1 MRMIPAIAIAS
12 LLVFGSAWIPA
23 VYAQADSAADPPAAA
38 KAPELPAM
46 PEKFDS
52 ASVMPHLEA
61 LQRVSPVEQSRES
74 VTAMVVALGDHLD
87 QLLAKPLDET
97 VATEAL
103 GFRHMIHQVAGQLS
117 VPDAAAKRNA
127 WIEQLKKD
135 SRSVYAV
142 AGRGFEILASL
153 RDQGIAVGS
162 EEAWQ
167 TVFDRTTA
175 LLKDTSASPFGATIA
190 MQVSEASEMAAP
202 TALAATAHN
211 AFAKLFRD
219 SDNENVRGAA
229 SVIEGIGRK
238 LSLPGN
244 EMIVNGKTLG
254 GSEFN
259 LASLKGKVVVVDFW
273 ATWCPHC
280 IEAFPAL
287 EALYEKHRE
296 AGLEIVGVNIDDSK
310 ELWSEYLADKPLPW
324 LHVQNLGDG
333 ESKSHPNADR
343 YGINGIPFLVL
354 IGRDGKVIRTNVVPE
369 ELKTLVPEALAA
381 GKG

>member
-1 MRMIPAIAIAS
+1 MRMISAIKIAS
-12 LLVFGSAWIPA
+12 LLVFSFAWTPSA
-23 VYAQADSAADPPAAA
+23 YAQADAAVEQPEAA

-46 PEKFDS
+46 PEKFDT
-52 ASVMPHLEA
+52 ASVMSHLEA

-87 QLLAKPLDET
+87 KLLAKPIEGT
-97 VATEAL
+97 AATEAL
-103 GFRHMIHQVAGQLS
+103 GFRHMIFQVSGQLAI
-117 VPDAAAKRNA
+117 PDAAAKRNA
-127 WIEQLKKD
+127 WIEALKKD
-135 SRSVYAV
+135 SRTAYAV
-142 AGRGFEILASL
+142 AGSGFEILASL

-162 EEAWQ
+162 EDAWKS
-167 TVFDRTTA
+167 VFEKTTT
-175 LLKDTSASPFGATIA
+175 LLKDTSASPFSATIA

-202 TALAATAHN
+202 TSLAAAAHI
-211 AFAKLFRD
+211 AMAKLFRD

-244 EMIVNGKTLG
+244 EMIVNGTTLD
-254 GSEFN
+254 GSEFD

-287 EALYEKHRE
+287 EALYEEHRD
-296 AGLEIVGVNIDDSK
+296 AGLEIVGVNIDDTQQ
-310 ELWSEYLADKPLPW
+310 LWAEYLADKPLPW
-324 LHVQNLGDG
+324 MHVQNLGDG
-333 ESKSHPNADR
+333 ESKTHPNADR

-369 ELKTLVPEALAA
+369 ELKTLVPTALA
-381 GKG
+381 GGQG